1 MAMTPAA
8 KTYLRRMLVIFTL
21 YTVLLFGAVWTD
33 NHFELAQPVRIILSL
48 LPVLPVIACIGTIM
62 AFVRAMDEV
71 QARIVLESA
80 LIGAIV
86 VAVASFTYG
95 MLRGVTD
102 WPGIYEFWYLPAF
115 IGVSGIAQIFVKR
128 RYQ

>member
-1 MAMTPAA
+1 MAVTPAA
-8 KTYLRRMLVIFTL
+8 KTYMRRMLVIFTL

-33 NHFELAQPVRIILSL
+33 NQFDLAQPVRIILSL

-80 LIGAIV
+80 LIGAIL

-102 WPGIYEFWYLPAF
+102 WPGILEVWYLPAF
-115 IGVSGIAQIFVKR
+115 IGVSGFAQIFVKR

>member
-8 KTYLRRMLVIFTL
+8 KTYMRRMLIVMTT
-21 YTVLLFGAVWTD
+21 YMVLLFGAVWLD
-33 NHFELAQPVRIILSL
+33 NTFDLAQPVRVLLSL
-48 LPVLPVIACIGTIM
+48 LPVLPVIACIWTII
-62 AFVRAMDEV
+62 AFVRAVDEV
-71 QARIVLESA
+71 QARIILESS

-95 MLRGVTD
+95 MLRGVVEL
-102 WPGIYEFWYLPAF
+102 PGIYEVFYLPAF
-115 IGVSGIAQIFVKR
+115 IAVSGVAKVFVKR

>member
-1 MAMTPAA
+1 MNMTPSS
-8 KTYLRRMLVIFTL
+8 KLYMRRMLIVFAA
-21 YTVLLFGAVWTD
+21 YTVLILGAGWLD
-33 NHFELAQPVRIILSL
+33 NQYELAQPLRIVLSL
-48 LPVLPVIACIGTIM
+48 APVLPVLACIATII

-80 LIGAIV
+80 LIGALA

-95 MLRGVTD
+95 MLRGVSEL
-102 WPGIYEFWYLPAF
+102 PAIAEVWYLPAF
-115 IGVSGIAQIFVKR
+115 IGVSGLAQVWVKR

>member
-1 MAMTPAA
+1 MTMTPAA
-8 KTYLRRMLVIFTL
+8 KTYMRRMLIVMGA
-21 YTVLLFGAVWTD
+21 YMVLLFGAVWAD
-33 NHFELAQPVRIILSL
+33 NHLELSQPLRIVLSL
-48 LPVLPVIACIGTIM
+48 LPVLPVIACIGTII

-71 QARIVLESA
+71 QARIVLEST

-102 WPGIYEFWYLPAF
+102 WPGIYEVWYLPAF
-115 IGVSGIAQIFVKR
+115 IAVSGIAQIFVKR